1 MNKSAEIILNTTS
14 QVATGKNVAEALT
27 SKNSHFMATVSE
39 VAREKPFACLMKSH
53 ITTTQGNSKSGEQ
66 SDQKIPINFYA
77 SKLLDQNKKAYGYC
91 LILQP
96 IV

>member
-1 MNKSAEIILNTTS
+1 
-14 QVATGKNVAEALT
+14 
-27 SKNSHFMATVSE
+27 MATVSE

-77 SKLLDQNKKAYGYC
+77 SKLLD
-91 LILQP
+91 
-96 IV
+96 